1 MLICPNVTAFGT
13 FIKNF
18 KKEGI
23 FMKLKTTKNI
33 LTINNINHVNGKLN
47 IEFADNKTCEELQE
61 AFSDKEEL
69 AVLKVYTDED
79 MLTSVIPGYVVLE
92 QISLHDGIKT
102 VVLEKEADD
111 TEKRITAV
119 LENLAENAVQ
129 TAENTESI
137 EKQRADIDYMA
148 MQMEVS
154 LDE

>member
-1 MLICPNVTAFGT
+1 
-13 FIKNF
+13 
-18 KKEGI
+18 
-23 FMKLKTTKNI
+23 MKLKTTKNT
-33 LTINNINHVNGKLN
+33 LTINNINYVDGKLN
-47 IEFADNKTCEELQE
+47 VEFTGNQTCGELQG

-79 MLTSVIPGYVVLE
+79 ALTSVIPGYVVLE

-102 VVLEKEADD
+102 VVLAKEADD

-119 LENLAENAVQ
+119 SENLAENAAQ
-129 TAENTESI
+129 TAENTDNI

>member
-1 MLICPNVTAFGT
+1 
-13 FIKNF
+13 
-18 KKEGI
+18 
-23 FMKLKTTKNI
+23 MKLKTTKKI
-33 LTINNINHVNGKLN
+33 LTINNINHVDGKLN

-61 AFSDKEEL
+61 TFSDKEEL
-69 AVLKVYTDED
+69 AVLKVYTDDNE
-79 MLTSVIPGYVVLE
+79 LTSVIPGYVVLE

-102 VVLEKEADD
+102 VVLAKEADD

-119 LENLAENAVQ
+119 SESLAENVEK
-129 TAENTESI
+129 TVKNTDSI

>member
-1 MLICPNVTAFGT
+1 
-13 FIKNF
+13 
-18 KKEGI
+18 
-23 FMKLKTTKNI
+23 MKLKTTKNT
-33 LTINNINHVNGKLN
+33 LTINNINYVDGKLN
-47 IEFADNKTCEELQE
+47 VEFTGNQACEELQC

-79 MLTSVIPGYVVLE
+79 ALTSVIPGYVVLE

-102 VVLEKEADD
+102 VVLAKEADD

-119 LENLAENAVQ
+119 SENLAENAAQ
-129 TAENTESI
+129 TVENTGNI

-148 MQMEVS
+148 MQMEVN

>member
-1 MLICPNVTAFGT
+1 
-13 FIKNF
+13 
-18 KKEGI
+18 
-23 FMKLKTTKNI
+23 MKLKTSNDTYDISDVNY
-33 LTINNINHVNGKLN
+33 VNGKLN
-47 IEFADNKTCEELQE
+47 IDFTDKTCEELQG

-79 MLTSVIPGYVVLE
+79 ALTSVIPGYVVLE

-102 VVLEKEADD
+102 VVLAKEADD

-119 LENLAENAVQ
+119 SENLAENVAQ
-129 TAENTESI
+129 TVENTGNI

>member
-1 MLICPNVTAFGT
+1 
-13 FIKNF
+13 
-18 KKEGI
+18 
-23 FMKLKTTKNI
+23 MKLKTTKNI
-33 LTINNINHVNGKLN
+33 LTINNINHVDGKLN

-154 LDE
+154 LD

>member
-1 MLICPNVTAFGT
+1 
-13 FIKNF
+13 
-18 KKEGI
+18 
-23 FMKLKTTKNI
+23 MKLKTTKNI

-119 LENLAENAVQ
+119 LENLAENAEK

>member
-1 MLICPNVTAFGT
+1 
-13 FIKNF
+13 
-18 KKEGI
+18 
-23 FMKLKTTKNI
+23 MKLKTTKNI
-33 LTINNINHVNGKLN
+33 LTINNINHVDGKLN

-102 VVLEKEADD
+102 VVLAKEADD

>member
-1 MLICPNVTAFGT
+1 
-13 FIKNF
+13 
-18 KKEGI
+18 
-23 FMKLKTTKNI
+23 MKLKTTKNI

-47 IEFADNKTCEELQE
+47 IEVADNKTCEELQE

>member
-1 MLICPNVTAFGT
+1 
-13 FIKNF
+13 
-18 KKEGI
+18 
-23 FMKLKTTKNI
+23 MKLKTTKNI
-33 LTINNINHVNGKLN
+33 LTINNINHVDGKLN

-69 AVLKVYTDED
+69 TVLKVYTDED

-92 QISLHDGIKT
+92 QVILREDVKI
-102 VVLEKEADD
+102 VVLAKEVDD
-111 TEKRITAV
+111 AEQRITAV
-119 LENLAENAVQ
+119 SVSLAEN
-129 TAENTESI
+129 TDSI

>member
-1 MLICPNVTAFGT
+1 
-13 FIKNF
+13 
-18 KKEGI
+18 
-23 FMKLKTTKNI
+23 MKLKTTKNI
-33 LTINNINHVNGKLN
+33 LTINNINHVDGKLN

-69 AVLKVYTDED
+69 TVLKVYTDED

-92 QISLHDGIKT
+92 LVILREDVKI
-102 VVLEKEADD
+102 VVLEKEVNDI
-111 TEKRITAV
+111 EQRITAV
-119 LENLAENAVQ
+119 SESLAENAEK
-129 TAENTESI
+129 TAENADSI

>member
-1 MLICPNVTAFGT
+1 
-13 FIKNF
+13 
-18 KKEGI
+18 
-23 FMKLKTTKNI
+23 MKLKTTKNI